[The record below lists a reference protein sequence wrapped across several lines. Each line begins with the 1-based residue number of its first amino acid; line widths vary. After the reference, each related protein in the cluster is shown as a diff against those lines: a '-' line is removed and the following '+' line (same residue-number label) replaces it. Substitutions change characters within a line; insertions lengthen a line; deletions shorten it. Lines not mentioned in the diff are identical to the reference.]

1 MSEVF
6 NYCHVAELT
15 DKGCKRPVNEDW
27 MTHFE
32 SPNGLVAVVCDGMGG
47 HVGGKT
53 ASHTAIEAIQQF
65 MMQER
70 GGTPFELIVEAMNV
84 ASAAILN
91 KAAQQPELTGMG
103 ATCVML
109 IVRDGKV
116 YIGSVGDSRVYLIRN
131 RRIKQLTKDQSYVQM
146 LLDAGSIT
154 PEQAEHHPRKNEITN
169 ALGLKG
175 MQPATVLSEAIN
187 PDAGDC
193 FLLCSDGLSGMVS
206 DSEIC
211 KVVSRQADKSQ
222 QERVEELVLRA
233 KRNGGVDNITCQI
246 VEFSVSPNAKAIQP
260 WWKKNMWAMIGCV
273 AAILLF
279 VFAILWLMRDKKED
293 TDEPKHSEAVSQ
305 LMSTVDSVYT
315 LKRIPY
321 TKGNV
326 FLELT
331 EDRDFGGIK
340 LRERLSSGDTTVII
354 KYPISIK
361 GMEVTPASCINVK
374 YLDEDSTKCFLSFEK
389 ELGDEKEVTITLR
402 GEKSFL
408 YILPLLS
415 TEPKADN
422 RTNTPAQVASAKKT
436 GDVSEKEYGS
446 PSENSIVQEATGT
459 DEPPVSE
466 CTVDISGSLE
476 NQKITLWSIAGTN
489 TTTTLYF
496 SKYAF
501 IKNNGDTFSGD
512 YGWYTIDNNGS
523 KCIITIKNTAQHPI
537 PISVRDAVIYIP
549 TRPSCNNGKGIILRI
564 RKLNQA

>member
-1 MSEVF
+1 MSEIF

-27 MTHFE
+27 MMHFE

-47 HVGGKT
+47 HVGGKI
-53 ASHTAIEAIQQF
+53 ASHTAVEAILQF

-70 GGTPFELIVEAMNV
+70 GGTPFELIVDAMNV
-84 ASAAILN
+84 ASAAILS

-116 YIGSVGDSRVYLIRN
+116 YIGSVGDSRIYLIRN

-187 PDAGDC
+187 PEAGDC

-206 DSEIC
+206 DNDIC

-260 WWKKNMWAMIGCV
+260 WWKRHVWVLIGCV
-273 AAILLF
+273 VTILLF
-279 VFAILWLMRDKKED
+279 VFAILWFMRDKKED
-293 TDEPKHSEAVSQ
+293 TDEQKHSEAVTQ

-326 FLELT
+326 FMELT
-331 EDRDFGGIK
+331 EDRDFGGVK

-354 KYPISIK
+354 KHPISIK
-361 GMEVTPASCINVK
+361 RMEVTPVSCISVK
-374 YLDEDSTKCFLSFEK
+374 YLNEDSTKCYLSFEK

-408 YILPLLS
+408 YILPLLM
-415 TEPKADN
+415 TEPKAAN
-422 RTNTPAQVASAKKT
+422 NTNTTAQVVPAKKT
-436 GDVSEKEYGS
+436 GDVSEKEYGN
-446 PSENSIVQEATGT
+446 PNENANEHDATEVIDASVT
-459 DEPPVSE
+459 E
-466 CTVDISGSLE
+466 CTVDISGSQA
-476 NQKITLWSIAGTN
+476 NQTITLWSKSGTN
-489 TTTTLYF
+489 TKKELYF
-496 SKYAF
+496 WEYAF
-501 IKNNGDTFSGD
+501 TVPDEYDYGWYSIKNNGHQ
-512 YGWYTIDNNGS
+512 
-523 KCIITIKNTAQHPI
+523 CVITIKNTEQNPI
-537 PISVRDAVIYIP
+537 PMLAKKAVIYIQ
-549 TRPSCNNGKGIILRI
+549 TKPSCNNGKGIILRI

>member
-27 MTHFE
+27 LTHFE

-53 ASHTAIEAIQQF
+53 ASHTAVEAIQQF

-70 GGTPFELIVEAMNV
+70 CGSPFELIVEAMNV
-84 ASAAILN
+84 ASAAILS

-146 LLDAGSIT
+146 LLDAGTIT
-154 PEQAEHHPRKNEITN
+154 HEQAEHHPRKNEITN

-206 DSEIC
+206 DGDIC

-260 WWKKNMWAMIGCV
+260 WWKRNMWALVGLV
-273 AAILLF
+273 TAILLF
-279 VFAILWLMRDKKED
+279 GTALYWFLRDREK
-293 TDEPKHSEAVSQ
+293 TLDEPTHSKAVSQ

-326 FLELT
+326 FMELT

-354 KYPISIK
+354 KHPISIK
-361 GMEVTPASCINVK
+361 SMEITPASCISVK
-374 YLDEDSTKCFLSFEK
+374 YLDEDSTRCFLSFEK
-389 ELGDEKEVTITLR
+389 ELGNEKEVTITLR

-408 YILPLLS
+408 YILPLLG
-415 TEPKADN
+415 TEPKIDN
-422 RTNTPAQVASAKKT
+422 HTNTTTQVTTVKKT
-436 GDVSEKEYGS
+436 GDVSEKEYDS
-446 PSENSIVQEATGT
+446 PSETVDQGITETEEASVT
-459 DEPPVSE
+459 E
-466 CTVDISGSLE
+466 CTIDINGSLT
-476 NQKITLWSIAGTN
+476 NQKITLWSKSGTN
-489 TTTTLYF
+489 TQTEMF
-496 SKYAF
+496 FREYAF
-501 IKNNGDTFSGD
+501 NDYGEHDFGWYSVKNNGRQ
-512 YGWYTIDNNGS
+512 
-523 KCIITIKNTAQHPI
+523 CVITIKNTQQDPI
-537 PISVRDAVIYIP
+537 PTKAKDAVIYIR
-549 TRPSCNNGKGIILRI
+549 TQPSCNDGKGIILRI

>member
-246 VEFSVSPNAKAIQP
+246 VEFSVSPNAKAIRP
-260 WWKKNMWAMIGCV
+260 WWKKNMWALIGCV
-273 AAILLF
+273 AAMLLMF
-279 VFAILWLMRDKKED
+279 FAILWLMRDKKEN
-293 TDEPKHSEAVSQ
+293 TDEPTHSEAVFQ

-321 TKGNV
+321 IKGNV

-361 GMEVTPASCINVK
+361 RIEVTPTSSISVK

-402 GEKSFL
+402 GEKLFL
-408 YILPLLS
+408 YILPLLV
-415 TEPKADN
+415 TDPKADN
-422 RTNTPAQVASAKKT
+422 RTNTTAQIASAKKT
-436 GDVSEKEYGS
+436 GDISEKEYDS

-459 DEPPVSE
+459 DDPSVTE
-466 CTVDISGSLE
+466 CTVDISGSLA
-476 NQKITLWSIAGTN
+476 NQKITLWSKAGTN
-489 TTTTLYF
+489 TKTEMF
-496 SKYAF
+496 FREYAF
-501 IKNNGDTFSGD
+501 TDTGEHD
-512 YGWYTIDNNGS
+512 HGWYSVKNDGHQ
-523 KCIITIKNTAQHPI
+523 CVLTIKNTPQDPI
-537 PISVRDAVIYIP
+537 PTSARDAVIYIR
-549 TRPSCNNGKGIILRI
+549 TQPSCNGGKGIILRI